1 MEKLT
6 LAARV
11 APDEDGY
18 RATIATPL
26 GGLVIDG
33 RGDTPVQ
40 AQDDLVEKFLSWIQA
55 RDGEGKLEAELA
67 EVGFADVEEST
78 ELELEFVE

>member
-18 RATIATPL
+18 RATID
-26 GGLVIDG
+26 GLVIDG

>member
-11 APDEDGY
+11 ARDEEGY
-18 RATIATPL
+18 LATIDGMVINGKGATPEE
-26 GGLVIDG
+26 
-33 RGDTPVQ
+33 
-40 AQDDLVEKFLSWIQA
+40 AQDDLVDKFMSWVQA
-55 RDGEGKLEAELA
+55 KDGQGKLEAELA
-67 EVGFADVEEST
+67 EVGFADVEEDT